1 MATKKFSFGS
11 SEVSATKKRGGGPSM
26 GASTLAIGEGL
37 NLRTPALQPQASAAS
52 TFYSPTAPNA
62 PGATSV
68 PQGSTVAK
76 PSGDLENLANN
87 LSSLNENLVRF
98 SSTFIESQAKL
109 NKAAEKRAQEVA
121 IKLRETN
128 GNVMG
133 KYNDLLN
140 QADKDSTNEKLS
152 IEKQTLAKKNYDT
165 LRAVD
170 PRAANFLSR
179 ALEYQQGLHLV
190 LNAPNYINNLTDKSG
205 AIRILKPY
213 TDDGS
218 PSELDIELNN
228 YYSQGG
234 LKTPEVLLDLRETM
248 VNTSANIK
256 SQQASKYAA
265 KQDERLLSGLNT
277 NLNNMILER
286 KNLGADY
293 ESGRALTGVLDQVR
307 HAGMTNK
314 TLNKVNE
321 ELIPT
326 LASYAIT
333 VSLKPDGTLDQAK
346 FVEIQEF
353 LYKELAGAKTG
364 PITQK
369 NRPGLDT
376 KLGTNPENQFLIA
389 SDDKANAMDLSNKR
403 TNNRKWIG
411 EANKDFDTALLQ
423 FNDSDPDKDGNQ
435 PYTFE
440 VVDGDK
446 TTTVTISADLRKLTT
461 WYNNKLRELSGPNA
475 TGNAEE
481 RKVKR
486 KQLTDRMKEL
496 TIGMTADLDVV
507 EDRLNDFVRKVGVNP
522 IFKKAEVVVA
532 SRNNLISKQTERDLL
547 NIIEAE
553 IRAQDNQSQQII
565 NSYVDQA
572 LGFLGDAG
580 ASGQGLLSP
589 LSTSADGIMD
599 TNELIAARKIL
610 QPAMDQTNKILA
622 DKSLSQPE
630 KLNKLDT
637 LWSKYNKDIELLV
650 KRSSDQRKLKLE
662 GDLAL
667 HTRLESINAGNI
679 EITPNDMDIKEKNV
693 TIKLNDGTTYT
704 TLPDGEL
711 YATDNEAFVRA
722 ENNIKESNEH
732 YEKSKNYYEQLVKD
746 GKIKEG
752 ELVIN
757 PYIEDER
764 RLALRYGFRYAR
776 EGELIN
782 PANLD
787 RMKEDIDLLI
797 KQAEQLK
804 DPVIQNNLHWT
815 SFSSPSYTSR
825 GTPIQDLQSLPATF
839 TEDTDKQQMAL
850 TNATEFS
857 RVEASQRFKGY
868 SFGLTGPYGAKRDFK
883 FEGTP
888 WSDLENEYVKGWTA
902 LRTKEH
908 FYKQGSGID
917 PSLRPGEATPVG
929 GRSVLFGDTPWHII
943 DKIGHKRGRKA
954 DNAILNSDIRQ
965 RPLYQRYVFAEQINA
980 LEAGAPWI
988 PYSHDLNIILD
999 KAGVTPI
1006 DFFRQQYFV
1015 HTGNTMPAELEE
1027 SITNR
1032 LIQKID
1038 GVANPLYR
1046 KELGKQV
1053 NNKKDLAMISE
1064 LKDTSL
1070 IAGDLQPGMLTSS
1083 IQDGQNISPRLA
1095 TNRTKFLDNIHSVES
1110 TNGGYEA
1117 FNQRGV
1123 NKGKDV
1129 KGFSGSYGDH
1139 PANKGKRLVDLTI
1152 QEILNIQDSGYNFD
1166 LYPQTKAGD
1175 AKWDKSGGI
1184 HAAGRYQMTRGFIR
1198 DALRYSG
1205 INPNA
1210 KFSPDIQDQLAIAYA
1225 LGIKERG
1232 QKLEEVWVGLSKNEK
1247 VLKEAL
1253 KSLEELKKPEK
1264 TESSTIDPS
1273 SGLA

>member
-1 MATKKFSFGS
+1 MAVKSTQGQTRYGTTNLQSRKK
-11 SEVSATKKRGGGPSM
+11 AGGTSM
-26 GASTLAIGEGL
+26 GATAAPLEDFGLAI
-37 NLRTPALQPQASAAS
+37 PALQPQASGGSSFVA
-52 TFYSPTAPNA
+52 PTAPNA
-62 PGATSV
+62 PAATSV
-68 PQGSTVAK
+68 PQGYTVAK

-87 LSSLNENLVRF
+87 LSSLNKNLTQF
-98 SSTFIESQAKL
+98 ASTFIESQAEL

-140 QADKDSTNEKLS
+140 KADKDRTNEKLS

-179 ALEYQQGLHLV
+179 ALEYQQGLQLV
-190 LNAPNYINNLTDKSG
+190 LNAPNYINNLTDESG
-205 AIRILKPY
+205 AIRVLKPY

-234 LKTPEVLLDLRETM
+234 LKSPEVLLDLRETM

-277 NLNNMILER
+277 NLNNMILQR
-286 KNLGADY
+286 KDLGADY
-293 ESGRALTGVLDQVR
+293 KSGRALTGVLDQVR

-376 KLGTNPENQFLIA
+376 KLGTSPEKQFQIA

-403 TNNRKWIG
+403 TNTRKWIG

-446 TTTVTISADLRKLTT
+446 TTEVTISADLKKLTT
-461 WYNNKLRELSGPNA
+461 WYNNKLRELNGPHA

-565 NSYVDQA
+565 NSYVA
-572 LGFLGDAG
+572 NAMEFLGKEG

-589 LSTSADGIMD
+589 LSPSPDQSMD
-599 TNELIAARKIL
+599 TNELIAARTIL
-610 QPAMDQTNKILA
+610 QPAMDATNKILS
-622 DKSLSQPE
+622 DQSLNQSE
-630 KLNKLDT
+630 KLTKLDT
-637 LWSKYNKDIELLV
+637 LWSKYNKDLDVLLKKSTEQ
-650 KRSSDQRKLKLE
+650 KRLKLE
-662 GDLAL
+662 GDYAL
-667 HTRLESINAGNI
+667 HIRFENINAGNI

-693 TIKLNDGTTYT
+693 TIKLKDGTTYT
-704 TLPDGEL
+704 PLPDGEL

-752 ELVIN
+752 ELIIN

-776 EGELIN
+776 KGELIN

-839 TEDTDKQQMAL
+839 TEDTDKQQTAL

-857 RVEASQRFKGY
+857 RVEASQRFKGIG
-868 SFGLTGPYGAKRDFK
+868 FGITGFSVGR
-883 FEGTP
+883 EL
-888 WSDLENEYVKGWTA
+888 DLNNEYVSNWTA

-917 PSLRPGEATPVG
+917 PSLRPREATPIG

-965 RPLYQRYVFAEQINA
+965 RSLYQRYVFAEQINA

-1015 HTGNTMPAELEE
+1015 HTGNTMPAELEKN
-1027 SITNR
+1027 ITNR

-1046 KELGKQV
+1046 KELKRQVTNVIKKQDQAII
-1053 NNKKDLAMISE
+1053 NEIKE
-1064 LKDTSL
+1064 QTL
-1070 IAGDLQPGMLTSS
+1070 IAGNLQAGMLPQINVREVPSGLT
-1083 IQDGQNISPRLA
+1083 PLA
-1095 TNRTKFLDNIHSVES
+1095 ESKFDRTWEPNTPLK
-1110 TNGGYEA
+1110 
-1117 FNQRGV
+1117 QRQTELGTALYSA
-1123 NKGKDV
+1123 GFKDEEE
-1129 KGFSGSYGDH
+1129 
-1139 PANKGKRLVDLTI
+1139 LT
-1152 QEILNIQDSGYNFD
+1152 
-1166 LYPQTKAGD
+1166 T
-1175 AKWDKSGGI
+1175 
-1184 HAAGRYQMTRGFIR
+1184 M
-1198 DALRYSG
+1198 
-1205 INPNA
+1205 
-1210 KFSPDIQDQLAIAYA
+1210 LAIAMAETGTRSIRNHPDLNDRDESYGA
-1225 LGIKERG
+1225 LQINMLNELGPWREGKWPWLKNRNDLFDINLNAKAAYDIY
-1232 QKLEEVWVGLSKNEK
+1232 KNEPW
-1247 VLKEAL
+1247 LNDNKEGLFNAWASYTDKKHL
-1253 KSLEELKKPEK
+1253 PFMDEARKRAKEIIELQPQ
-1264 TESSTIDPS
+1264 ESSTIDPS

>member
-26 GASTLAIGEGL
+26 GASVAAIGQGL
-37 NLRTPALQPQASAAS
+37 DLRIPTLQPQASGAS
-52 TFYSPTAPNA
+52 TFIAPTAPRA
-62 PGATSV
+62 PGPTVV

-87 LSSLNENLVRF
+87 LSSLNKNLTQF
-98 SSTFIESQAKL
+98 ASTFIESQAKL

-140 QADKDSTNEKLS
+140 QADKDRTNEKLS
-152 IEKQTLAKKNYDT
+152 IEKQTLADKNYKT

-170 PRAANFLSR
+170 PRAASFLSR
-179 ALEYQQGLHLV
+179 ALEYQQGLQLIA
-190 LNAPNYINNLTDKSG
+190 NAPNYIANYKDLGPDGKPISG
-205 AIRILKPY
+205 EIRILKPY
-213 TDDGS
+213 TEDGS
-218 PSELDIELNN
+218 PSELDIALNE
-228 YYSQGG
+228 YYSRGG
-234 LKTPEVLLDLRETM
+234 LKSPEVLLDLRQAM
-248 VNTSANIK
+248 INTSANIK

-293 ESGRALTGVLDQVR
+293 KSGRALTGVLDQVK

-314 TLNKVNE
+314 TLNNVNE
-321 ELIPT
+321 KLIET
-326 LASYAIT
+326 LAGYAIT

-346 FVEIQEF
+346 FAEVQEF

-376 KLGTNPENQFLIA
+376 KLGTNPEKQFQIA

-403 TNNRKWIG
+403 TNTRKWIA
-411 EANKDFDTALLQ
+411 EANNDFETALLQ

-440 VVDGDK
+440 IVKGDK
-446 TTTVTISADLRKLTT
+446 TTEVTISADLKKLTT
-461 WYNNKLRELSGPNA
+461 WYNNKLRELNGPHA
-475 TGNAEE
+475 TGDADE

-486 KQLTDRMKEL
+486 KQLTERMKEL

-507 EDRLNDFVRKVGVNP
+507 EDRLNDFVRKIGVNP

-532 SRNNLISKQTERDLL
+532 ARNNLINKETERNLL

-553 IRAQDNQSQQII
+553 IRAQDNQSQQIV
-565 NSYVDQA
+565 NSYVEKA
-572 LGFLGDAG
+572 MEFLGEKG

-589 LSTSADGIMD
+589 LSPSPDQGMD
-599 TNELIAARKIL
+599 TNELIAARTIL
-610 QPAMDQTNKILA
+610 QPAMDETNKILS
-622 DKSLSQPE
+622 DQSLNQSE
-630 KLNKLDT
+630 KLTKLDT
-637 LWSKYNKDIELLV
+637 LWSNYNKDLELLLEKSREQ
-650 KRSSDQRKLKLE
+650 KRLKLE
-662 GDLAL
+662 GDYAL
-667 HTRLESINAGNI
+667 HTRFENINAGNI
-679 EITPNDMDIKEKNV
+679 EINTDDMTVSNKEKNV
-693 TIKLNDGTTYT
+693 TIKLKDGTTYT
-704 TLPDGEL
+704 PASDGEL

-722 ENNIKESNEH
+722 ETNIKESNEH

-776 EGELIN
+776 KGELLN

-797 KQAEQLK
+797 KEAAQLK

-815 SFSSPSYTSR
+815 SFTSPSYTSR
-825 GTPIQDLQSLPATF
+825 GTPIQDLPALPATF

-850 TNATEFS
+850 SNATEFS
-857 RVEASQRFKGY
+857 RVEASQRFKGIG
-868 SFGLTGPYGAKRDFK
+868 FGITGFSVGR
-883 FEGTP
+883 EL
-888 WSDLENEYVKGWTA
+888 DLNNEYVSNWTA

-917 PSLRPGEATPVG
+917 PSLRPGEATPIA

-988 PYSHDLNIILD
+988 PYSHDLNIILE

-1046 KELGKQV
+1046 KGFT
-1053 NNKKDLAMISE
+1053 KKVLNDKDQAMILDRE
-1064 LKDTSL
+1064 DEIL
-1070 IAGDLQPGMLTSS
+1070 IAGNLQAGMLPQINVRKVPSGLT
-1083 IQDGQNISPRLA
+1083 PLA
-1095 TNRTKFLDNIHSVES
+1095 ESKFDRAWEPNTPLK
-1110 TNGGYEA
+1110 
-1117 FNQRGV
+1117 QRQTELGTALYSA
-1123 NKGKDV
+1123 GFKDEEE
-1129 KGFSGSYGDH
+1129 
-1139 PANKGKRLVDLTI
+1139 LT
-1152 QEILNIQDSGYNFD
+1152 
-1166 LYPQTKAGD
+1166 T
-1175 AKWDKSGGI
+1175 
-1184 HAAGRYQMTRGFIR
+1184 M
-1198 DALRYSG
+1198 
-1205 INPNA
+1205 
-1210 KFSPDIQDQLAIAYA
+1210 LAIAMAETGTRSIRNHPDLNDRDESYGPLQINM
-1225 LGIKERG
+1225 LGKLGPWRKE
-1232 QKLEEVWVGLSKNEK
+1232 KWPWLNNTNDLFDINLNAKAAYDIYKNEPW
-1247 VLKEAL
+1247 LNDNKEGLFNAWASYTDKKHL
-1253 KSLEELKKPEK
+1253 PFMDEARKRAKEIIELQPQ
-1264 TESSTIDPS
+1264 ESSTIDPS

>member
-1 MATKKFSFGS
+1 MAVKSTQGQTRYETTDLQSRRK
-11 SEVSATKKRGGGPSM
+11 AGGTSM
-26 GASTLAIGEGL
+26 GATATPLADFGLAI
-37 NLRTPALQPQASAAS
+37 PALQPQASSGSSFVA
-52 TFYSPTAPNA
+52 PTAPRA
-62 PGATSV
+62 PGPTVV

-76 PSGDLENLANN
+76 PSGDLEILADS
-87 LSSLNENLVRF
+87 LGSLNQNLQQF
-98 SSTFIESQAKL
+98 GTTFVDTQLEL
-109 NKAAEKRAQEVA
+109 NKAAKKRAAEVA

-140 QADKDSTNEKLS
+140 KADKDRTNEKLS
-152 IEKQTLAKKNYDT
+152 IEKQTAAKKNYEI

-179 ALEYQQGLHLV
+179 ALEYQQGLQLV
-190 LNAPNYINNLTDKSG
+190 LNAPNYINNLTDESG
-205 AIRILKPY
+205 AIRVLKPY

-218 PSELDIELNN
+218 PSELDIELSN

-234 LKTPEVLLDLRETM
+234 LKSPEVLLDLRETM

-256 SQQASKYAA
+256 SQMATKYAA

-277 NLNNMILER
+277 NLNNMILQR

-293 ESGRALTGVLDQVR
+293 KSGRALTGVLDQVR

-314 TLNKVNE
+314 TLNNVNE
-321 ELIPT
+321 KLIET
-326 LASYAIT
+326 LAGYAIT

-346 FVEIQEF
+346 FAEVQEF

-403 TNNRKWIG
+403 TNTRKWIG

-461 WYNNKLRELSGPNA
+461 WYNNKLQELSGPNA
-475 TGNAEE
+475 TGNAAE
-481 RKVKR
+481 RMAKR
-486 KQLTDRMKEL
+486 KQLTERMKEL
-496 TIGMTADLDVV
+496 TIGMTADLDIV
-507 EDRLNDFVRKVGVNP
+507 EDKLNDFVRKAGVNP

-532 SRNNLISKQTERDLL
+532 ARNNLINKETERSLL

-553 IRAQDNQSQQII
+553 IRAQDNQSQTII

-572 LGFLGDAG
+572 LGFLGDEG

-610 QPAMDQTNKILA
+610 QPAMDETNKILA

-693 TIKLNDGTTYT
+693 TIKLKDGTTYT
-704 TLPDGEL
+704 PLPDGEL

-776 EGELIN
+776 KGELIN

-797 KQAEQLK
+797 KEAEQLK

-857 RVEASQRFKGY
+857 RVEASQRFKGIG
-868 SFGLTGPYGAKRDFK
+868 FGITGFSVGR
-883 FEGTP
+883 EL
-888 WSDLENEYVKGWTA
+888 DLNNEYVSNWTA

-917 PSLRPGEATPVG
+917 PSLRPGEATPIG

-1046 KELGKQV
+1046 KGFTKKVINDKDQAMINDV
-1053 NNKKDLAMISE
+1053 NNQKDA
-1064 LKDTSL
+1064 SL
-1070 IAGDLQPGMLTSS
+1070 IAESWMPQQGTLVASTDLKGVLPKKKVEKEITLSTDENNIKRAETNFPIIYKEAKEVGIKFPEIPAAQL
-1083 IQDGQNISPRLA
+1083 GQEAGWGNKPSGKNNYWGLKA
-1095 TNRTKFLDNIHSVES
+1095 T
-1110 TNGGYEA
+1110 
-1117 FNQRGV
+1117 
-1123 NKGKDV
+1123 
-1129 KGFSGSYGDH
+1129 
-1139 PANKGKRLVDLTI
+1139 P
-1152 QEILNIQDSGYNFD
+1152 QEIKDGKATLVTTSEVINGKEVIIKDYFKNFD
-1166 LYPQTKAGD
+1166 
-1175 AKWDKSGGI
+1175 
-1184 HAAGRYQMTRGFIR
+1184 TR
-1198 DALRYSG
+1198 
-1205 INPNA
+1205 
-1210 KFSPDIQDQLAIAYA
+1210 
-1225 LGIKERG
+1225 
-1232 QKLEEVWVGLSKNEK
+1232 
-1247 VLKEAL
+1247 KEAL
-1253 KSLEELKKPEK
+1253 EQYKKEWDDPFMGRKGTSSAKTRQEAIKILKEGGYA
-1264 TESSTIDPS
+1264 TDPNYEDS
-1273 SGLA
+1273 IETLAVEYSDLY